1 MYSEIGNWVL
11 TDPDTAQY
19 RRRLPDT
26 DGNPVFE
33 LVQVNQYVDLY
44 RVAHGR
50 IYFGADVT
58 EEEKEKLLDAYFI
71 ERDLFHELPEEEQ
84 LGQLAEMSFET
95 GGTEYDTTDDYD
107 SFEAAREAILR
118 IVEEPT
124 AVEPSGALTTFGQF
138 YAELLARIQALGSDV
153 AKSQKSRGHAMEHVA
168 GSLFKEVIEKD
179 DLLSKMGLN
188 YIPQVKKLHKDTL
201 MLYCWERTDE
211 VFSLRREPWTTE
223 GLALVQFRQKNGAI
237 ACTPLVDGRMPM
249 RNLFLKQMWLHVRE
263 KDAAYEAI
271 RQMGKLFAD
280 HGVSEAEQE
289 RLCNIIKFLENY
301 SCNRVD
307 GVPTLWRYW
316 LLRPTNRTVF
326 LDEHRRSLSCGATYD
341 ALILDEL
348 NELRA
353 ASRGEVKI

>member
-1 MYSEIGNWVL
+1 MYGEIGNWVL

-19 RRRLPDT
+19 RRRLPDM

-58 EEEKEKLLDAYFI
+58 EEEKETLLDAYFI

-107 SFEAAREAILR
+107 SFEAAQTAVLR
-118 IVEEPT
+118 IVEEKD
-124 AVEPSGALTTFGQF
+124 VEPSGALTTFGQF
-138 YAELLARIQALGSDV
+138 YAELVTRIQALGSDA
-153 AKSQKSRGHAMEHVA
+153 AKSKKSRESAMVDVA
-168 GSLFKEVIEKD
+168 AKLFKEAVNED
-179 DLLSKMGLN
+179 EYLLKLGLG
-188 YIPQVKKLHKDTL
+188 YIPQVKGPKSDTL
-201 MLYCWERTDE
+201 TMYCWARTDE
-211 VFSLRREPWTTE
+211 FFSLRRESWSVE
-223 GLALVQFRQKNGAI
+223 GLPLVQFRRKKGAI
-237 ACTPLVDGRMPM
+237 DCTPLVDGNMPM
-249 RNLFLKQMWLHVRE
+249 RDLFLKQMWLHVRE

-271 RQMGKLFAD
+271 RQMGKFFAD

-289 RLCNIIKFLENY
+289 RLWNIIKFLENY

-316 LLRPTNRTVF
+316 LLSPTNRTVF